1 MNIFNI
7 SQELED
13 IFYQIEENGGE
24 ITPELEERLAITE
37 DKLHDK
43 LNGYRRVHSKL
54 LSDVK
59 TCKEEETRI
68 AKLRK
73 TKENQA
79 ERLKDTMLAAVQQ
92 FGALGKSGNRL
103 INLPDAKLY
112 TKSSACTE
120 VDLNRSSILM
130 QIFLNL
136 YHIPWEQDT
145 LDAKYGCMN
154 DSDLVDTINEELF
167 KLYPNEDNLQP
178 FTIDDIKALKINFSF
193 SYSLSDLNNIARFSL
208 LNAWFDNEQCGNNF
222 ISADVNKTEV
232 KNMIKD
238 DYNISIAN
246 IVEHDSLI
254 IK

>member
-43 LNGYRRVHSKL
+43 LDSYRRVYSKFV
-54 LSDVK
+54 SDAK
-59 TCKEEETRI
+59 TCKEEEIRI

-79 ERLKDTMLAAVQQ
+79 ERLKDTMLTAVQQ

-130 QIFLNL
+130 QLFLDV
-136 YHIPWEQDT
+136 YHVAWAQDT
-145 LDAKYGCMN
+145 LDPQYGRMTEEE
-154 DSDLVDTINEELF
+154 LLKRINEKFAES
-167 KLYPNEDNLQP
+167 YPNEEVVP
-178 FTIDDIKALKINFSF
+178 FTIDDLYNLKLNFSF
-193 SYSLSDLNNIARFSL
+193 SFNLSELNCTDKFSL
-208 LNAWFDNEQCGNNF
+208 LQAWFDNAQVGDSA
-222 ISADVNKTEV
+222 ISCTVDKTSV
-232 KNMIKD
+232 KSRITKGD
-238 DYNISIAN
+238 DISIAN
-246 IVEHDSLI
+246 VVYHDSLI

>member
-43 LNGYRRVHSKL
+43 LDSYRRVHSKL
-54 LSDVK
+54 LSDAK

-79 ERLKDTMLAAVQQ
+79 ERLKDTMLTAVQQ

-130 QIFLNL
+130 QLFLDV
-136 YHIPWEQDT
+136 YRVAWSQDT
-145 LDAKYGCMN
+145 LDGQYGSMTDGRLLDLINDRFAKA
-154 DSDLVDTINEELF
+154 
-167 KLYPNEDNLQP
+167 YPNEEIVP
-178 FTIDDIKALKINFSF
+178 FTIDDLYNLKLNFNFSF
-193 SYSLSDLNNIARFSL
+193 SLSELNCTDKFSL
-208 LNAWFDNEQCGNNF
+208 LQAWFDNAQVGDSA
-222 ISADVNKTEV
+222 ISCIVDKTNV
-232 KNMIKD
+232 KSRITKGD
-238 DYNISIAN
+238 DISIAN
-246 IVEHDSLI
+246 VVYHDSLI

>member
-7 SQELED
+7 SRELED
-13 IFYQIEENGGE
+13 IFLQIEENGGE
-24 ITPELEERLAITE
+24 LTPELEERLAITE

-43 LNGYRRVHSKL
+43 LDSYRRVYSKFM
-54 LSDVK
+54 SDAK

-79 ERLKDTMLAAVQQ
+79 EKLKDTMLTAVQQ

-112 TKSSACTE
+112 TKPSACTE

-130 QIFLNL
+130 QLFLDV
-136 YHIPWEQDT
+136 YHVAWSQDT
-145 LDAKYGCMN
+145 LNGQYGSMTDARLLDLINDKYA
-154 DSDLVDTINEELF
+154 EA
-167 KLYPNEDNLQP
+167 YPNEEVVP
-178 FTIDDIKALKINFSF
+178 FTIDDL
-193 SYSLSDLNNIARFSL
+193 YSLKLNFNFTFSLSELNCADKFSL
-208 LNAWFDNEQCGNNF
+208 LQAWFDNAQIAGSS
-222 ISADVNKTEV
+222 ISADVNKTSV
-232 KNMIKD
+232 KAKISDGD
-238 DYNISIAN
+238 DISIAS
-246 IVEHDSLI
+246 VVYHDSLI

>member
-43 LNGYRRVHSKL
+43 LDSYRRVHSKL

-79 ERLKDTMLAAVQQ
+79 EKLKDTMLTAVQQ

-112 TKSSACTE
+112 TKASACTE
-120 VDLNRSSILM
+120 VDLNRSCILM
-130 QIFLNL
+130 QLFLDI
-136 YHIPWEQDT
+136 YHIAWEQDT
-145 LDAKYGCMN
+145 LDPQYGRMTEQELL
-154 DSDLVDTINEELF
+154 DKINKKFAES
-167 KLYPNEDNLQP
+167 YPNEEVIP
-178 FTIDDIKALKINFSF
+178 FTIDDLYGLKINFSF
-193 SYSLSDLNNIARFSL
+193 GYSLAQLNNPASFSIL
-208 LNAWFDNEQCGNNF
+208 QAWFDNAEDSQNF
-222 ISADVNKTEV
+222 ISADVNKTV
-232 KNMIKD
+232 IKNRIKD
-238 DYNISIAN
+238 GDDITIAN

>member
-7 SQELED
+7 SRELED

-24 ITPELEERLAITE
+24 ITPELEEKLAITE
-37 DKLHDK
+37 DRLHDK
-43 LNGYRRVHSKL
+43 LDGYRRVHSKL
-54 LSDVK
+54 MSDAK

-79 ERLKDTMLAAVQQ
+79 ERLKNTMLAAVQQ

-112 TKSSACTE
+112 TKASSCIE
-120 VDLNRSSILM
+120 VDNNRAAILM
-130 QIFLNL
+130 QLFLDVYQTAWDN
-136 YHIPWEQDT
+136 DT
-145 LDAKYGCMN
+145 LEAEHGSLSNN
-154 DSDLVDTINEELF
+154 DLLYRINTKLVE
-167 KLYPNEDNLQP
+167 LYPNQEVIP
-178 FTIDDIKALKINFSF
+178 FTMDDIFSLNINFHF
-193 SYSLSDLNNIARFSL
+193 SYSIGELNGVDKFSL
-208 LNAWFDNEQCGNNF
+208 LKAWYDNAEISNNF
-222 ISADVNKTEV
+222 IEADVNKTEV
-232 KNMIKD
+232 KNKIKD
-238 DYNISIAN
+238 LYNITIAN

>member
-7 SQELED
+7 SRELED
-13 IFYQIEENGGE
+13 IFLQIEENGGE

-43 LNGYRRVHSKL
+43 LDSYRRVYSKFM
-54 LSDVK
+54 SDAK

-73 TKENQA
+73 SKEAQA
-79 ERLKDTMLAAVQQ
+79 ERLKDTMLTAVQQ
-92 FGALGKSGNRL
+92 FGALGKNGNRL

-130 QIFLNL
+130 QLFLDV
-136 YHIPWEQDT
+136 YRVAWSQDT
-145 LDAKYGCMN
+145 LDGQYGSMTEEVLLDMINDRFAKA
-154 DSDLVDTINEELF
+154 
-167 KLYPNEDNLQP
+167 YPNEEVVP
-178 FTIDDIKALKINFSF
+178 FTIDDLYNLKLNFNFSF
-193 SYSLSDLNNIARFSL
+193 TLSELNCTDKFSL
-208 LNAWFDNEQCGNNF
+208 LQAWFDNAEIGDST
-222 ISADVNKTEV
+222 ISCTVDKTSV
-232 KNMIKD
+232 KSRITKGD
-238 DYNISIAN
+238 DISIAN
-246 IVEHDSLI
+246 VVYHDSLI

>member
-7 SQELED
+7 SRELED
-13 IFYQIEENGGE
+13 IFLQIEENGGE

-43 LNGYRRVHSKL
+43 LDSYRRVYSKFM
-54 LSDVK
+54 SDAK

-130 QIFLNL
+130 QLFLDV
-136 YHIPWEQDT
+136 YHVAWEQDT
-145 LDAKYGCMN
+145 LDSQLCRMN
-154 DSDLVDTINEELF
+154 EGELLRKINLKLEE
-167 KLYPNEDNLQP
+167 LYPNEEVVP
-178 FTIDDIKALKINFSF
+178 FTIDDLYGLRINFSF
-193 SYSLSDLNNIARFSL
+193 NYSLGQLNNPASFSL
-208 LNAWFDNEQCGNNF
+208 LQAWFDNHEDSQNSI
-222 ISADVNKTEV
+222 ISVDVNKTDV
-232 KNMIKD
+232 KNKIKD
-238 DYNISIAN
+238 GQDITIAD
-246 IVEHDSLI
+246 IVEYDSLI

>member
-7 SQELED
+7 SRELDD
-13 IFYQIEENGGE
+13 IFNQIEENGGE

-37 DKLHDK
+37 DKLYDK
-43 LNGYRRVHSKL
+43 LDSYRRVYSKFM
-54 LSDVK
+54 SDAK

-92 FGALGKSGNRL
+92 FGALGKSGNRS
-103 INLPDAKLY
+103 INLPDSKLY

-130 QIFLNL
+130 QLFLDV
-136 YHIPWEQDT
+136 YHVAWSQDT
-145 LDAKYGCMN
+145 LDSQYGSMTDTKLLDLINYKYA
-154 DSDLVDTINEELF
+154 NE
-167 KLYPNEDNLQP
+167 YSNEKFVP
-178 FTIDDIKALKINFSF
+178 FTIDDLYNIKLNFNFSF
-193 SYSLSDLNNIARFSL
+193 NLSELNCTDKFSL
-208 LNAWFDNEQCGNNF
+208 LQAWFDNAEIAGSS
-222 ISADVNKTEV
+222 ISADVNKTSV
-232 KNMIKD
+232 KARINDGD
-238 DYNISIAN
+238 DISIAS
-246 IVEHDSLI
+246 VVYHDSLI

>member
-43 LNGYRRVHSKL
+43 LDSYRRVYSKFM
-54 LSDVK
+54 SDAK

-79 ERLKDTMLAAVQQ
+79 EKLKDTMLTAVQQ
-92 FGALGKSGNRL
+92 FGALGKSGNRS
-103 INLPDAKLY
+103 INLPDSKLY

-130 QIFLNL
+130 QLFLDV
-136 YHIPWEQDT
+136 YRVAWSQDT
-145 LDAKYGCMN
+145 LDGQYGSMTDAVLLDMINDRFAKN
-154 DSDLVDTINEELF
+154 
-167 KLYPNEDNLQP
+167 YPNEEIVP
-178 FTIDDIKALKINFSF
+178 FTIDDLYNLKINFNFSF
-193 SYSLSDLNNIARFSL
+193 NLSELNCTDKFSL
-208 LNAWFDNEQCGNNF
+208 LQAWFDNAEIDGSS
-222 ISADVNKTEV
+222 ISADVNKTSV
-232 KNMIKD
+232 KARINDGD
-238 DYNISIAN
+238 DISIAS
-246 IVEHDSLI
+246 VVYHDSLI

>member
-13 IFYQIEENGGE
+13 IFSQIEENGGE
-24 ITPELEERLAITE
+24 ITPELEERLIITE

-43 LNGYRRVHSKL
+43 LDSYRRVYSKFM
-54 LSDVK
+54 SDAK

-79 ERLKDTMLAAVQQ
+79 ERLKDTMLTAVQQ

-130 QIFLNL
+130 QLFLDV
-136 YHIPWEQDT
+136 YHVAWSQDT
-145 LDAKYGCMN
+145 LDGQYGSMTDEVLLDMIN
-154 DSDLVDTINEELF
+154 DRFVKN
-167 KLYPNEDNLQP
+167 YPNEEVVP
-178 FTIDDIKALKINFSF
+178 FTIDDLYNLKLNFSF
-193 SYSLSDLNNIARFSL
+193 SFNLSELNCTDKFSL
-208 LNAWFDNEQCGNNF
+208 LQAWFDNAEINGSSV
-222 ISADVNKTEV
+222 SADVNKTTV
-232 KNMIKD
+232 KSRINDGD
-238 DYNISIAN
+238 DISIAS
-246 IVEHDSLI
+246 VVYHDSLI

>member
-7 SQELED
+7 SRELED
-13 IFYQIEENGGE
+13 IFFQIEENGGE

-43 LNGYRRVHSKL
+43 LDSYRRVYSKFM
-54 LSDVK
+54 SDAK

-79 ERLKDTMLAAVQQ
+79 ERLKDTMLVAVQQ

-112 TKSSACTE
+112 TKASACTE
-120 VDLNRSSILM
+120 VNLDRSSILM
-130 QIFLNL
+130 QLFLDV
-136 YHIPWEQDT
+136 YYVAWEQDT
-145 LDAKYGCMN
+145 LDAQYGTM
-154 DSDLVDTINEELF
+154 TEEELLD
-167 KLYPNEDNLQP
+167 KINKKYIENHPHDEVTL
-178 FTIDDIKALKINFSF
+178 FTIEDLHGLNINFNF
-193 SYSLSDLNNIARFSL
+193 SYNLAQLNSPARFSL
-208 LNAWFDNEQCGNNF
+208 LQAWFDNSGIGQNS
-222 ISADVNKTEV
+222 ISADVSKTA
-232 KNMIKD
+232 IKAKIND
-238 DYNISIAN
+238 GEDISIAS
-246 IVEHDSLI
+246 VVYHDSLI

>member
-7 SQELED
+7 SRELED
-13 IFYQIEENGGE
+13 IFLQLEENGGE
-24 ITPELEERLAITE
+24 LTPELEERLAITE

-43 LNGYRRVHSKL
+43 LDSYRRVYSKFM
-54 LSDVK
+54 SDAK

-92 FGALGKSGNRL
+92 FGTLGKSGNRL

-130 QIFLNL
+130 QLFLDV
-136 YHIPWEQDT
+136 YHVAWSQDI
-145 LDAKYGCMN
+145 LDGQYCSMTDARLLDLINDKYAQN
-154 DSDLVDTINEELF
+154 
-167 KLYPNEDNLQP
+167 YPNEEVIP
-178 FTIDDIKALKINFSF
+178 FTIDDLYNLKLNFNFSF
-193 SYSLSDLNNIARFSL
+193 SLSELNCTDKFSL
-208 LNAWFDNEQCGNNF
+208 LQAWFDNAEINGSSV
-222 ISADVNKTEV
+222 SADVDKTTVKSRINKG
-232 KNMIKD
+232 D
-238 DYNISIAN
+238 DISIASVN
-246 IVEHDSLI
+246 YHDSLI

>member
-24 ITPELEERLAITE
+24 LTPELEERLAITE
-37 DKLHDK
+37 DKLYDK
-43 LNGYRRVHSKL
+43 LDSYRRVYSKFM
-54 LSDVK
+54 SDAK

-79 ERLKDTMLAAVQQ
+79 ERLKDTMLTAVQQ

-130 QIFLNL
+130 QLFLDV
-136 YHIPWEQDT
+136 YHIAWSQDT
-145 LDAKYGCMN
+145 LDGQYGSMTDEILLDIIN
-154 DSDLVDTINEELF
+154 DRFVKN
-167 KLYPNEDNLQP
+167 YPNEEVVP
-178 FTIDDIKALKINFSF
+178 FTIDDLYNLKLNFNFSF
-193 SYSLSDLNNIARFSL
+193 SLSELNCTDKFSL
-208 LNAWFDNEQCGNNF
+208 LQAWFDNAQVGDSA
-222 ISADVNKTEV
+222 ISCIIDKTSV
-232 KNMIKD
+232 KSRITKGD
-238 DYNISIAN
+238 DISIAN
-246 IVEHDSLI
+246 VVYHDSLI

>member
-13 IFYQIEENGGE
+13 IFSQIEENGGE

-43 LNGYRRVHSKL
+43 LDSYRRVYSKFI
-54 LSDVK
+54 SDAK

-73 TKENQA
+73 TKESQA

-103 INLPDAKLY
+103 ISLPDAKLY

-120 VDLNRSSILM
+120 VNLNRSSILM
-130 QIFLNL
+130 QLFLDV
-136 YHIPWEQDT
+136 YHVAWSQDT
-145 LDAKYGCMN
+145 LDGQYGSMTDEVLLDMINDRFAKA
-154 DSDLVDTINEELF
+154 
-167 KLYPNEDNLQP
+167 YPNEEIVP
-178 FTIDDIKALKINFSF
+178 FTIDDLYNLKLNFSF
-193 SYSLSDLNNIARFSL
+193 SFNLSELNCTDKFSL
-208 LNAWFDNEQCGNNF
+208 LQAWFDNAEIDGSSV
-222 ISADVNKTEV
+222 SADVNKTTV
-232 KNMIKD
+232 KSRINDGD
-238 DYNISIAN
+238 DISIAS
-246 IVEHDSLI
+246 VVYHDSLI

>member
-43 LNGYRRVHSKL
+43 LDSYRRVYSKFM
-54 LSDVK
+54 SDAK

-73 TKENQA
+73 SKESQA
-79 ERLKDTMLAAVQQ
+79 ERLKDTMLTAVQQ

-112 TKSSACTE
+112 TKASACTE

-130 QIFLNL
+130 QLFLDV
-136 YHIPWEQDT
+136 YHVAWSQDT
-145 LDAKYGCMN
+145 LTSQYSSMTDARLLDLINDKYA
-154 DSDLVDTINEELF
+154 EA
-167 KLYPNEDNLQP
+167 YPNEEVVP
-178 FTIDDIKALKINFSF
+178 FTIDDLYNLKLNFNFSF
-193 SYSLSDLNNIARFSL
+193 TISELNCADKFSL
-208 LNAWFDNEQCGNNF
+208 LQAWFDNAEINGSS
-222 ISADVNKTEV
+222 ISADINKTSV
-232 KNMIKD
+232 KARINDGD
-238 DYNISIAN
+238 DISIAS
-246 IVEHDSLI
+246 VVYHDSLI